1 MFHLFSYVVN
11 SSNIMFKSLFAN
23 ASIEIEWINN
33 KSEMKKNKQNIS
45 EKGGKTETICLQKL
59 THRKNNVFAEYAF

>member
-1 MFHLFSYVVN
+1 
-11 SSNIMFKSLFAN
+11 MFKSLFAN

-59 THRKNNVFAEYAF
+59 THRKIVFSWSMLFNLTVFFF